1 MVMCLRVRA
10 CATGWVMP
18 ALLDRPRLCRL
29 FAFIREHQEEARRA
43 EDWVRAYKFEALG
56 NKLLDYFPR

>member
-1 MVMCLRVRA
+1 V
-10 CATGWVMP
+10 TGLSMP